1 MDFHGKNVLLVE
13 DDANLGAIL
22 SERLKLKGFAVTL
35 AVDGEQGLKAFGEEA
50 FDLCIF
56 DVMMPIKDG
65 FTLAKEVRALNA
77 EIPIIFVTA
86 KSLKEDVI
94 EGFNAGGDDYITK
107 PFSME
112 ELLLRIN
119 AVTKRMSTK
128 NEIIAIKQEVFRIG
142 EFDFDF
148 PFQKLHI
155 HGEHFKLTSK
165 ESDLLR
171 ILSTRVNEVV
181 SREKALKE
189 IWGDDTY
196 FNGRSMDVF
205 ISKLRKLLSKDPNVE
220 IMNVHGKGFKLMV
233 REPGS
238 PEPTHDEEEIDAE
251 A

>member
-1 MDFHGKNVLLVE
+1 MDFNGKRVLLVE
-13 DDANLGAIL
+13 DDSNLGAIL
-22 SERLKLKGFAVTL
+22 SERLKLKGFEVTL
-35 AVDGEQGLKAFGEEA
+35 ATDGEQGLQTFQKEE

-65 FTLAKEVRALNA
+65 FTLAKEVRALNG

-94 EGFNAGGDDYITK
+94 EGFKVGGDDYITK

-119 AVTKRMSTK
+119 AVIKRMNTK
-128 NEIIAIKQEVFRIG
+128 NEVISLKQEVFRIG
-142 EFDFDF
+142 EFEFDY
-148 PFQKLHI
+148 PFQKLYI
-155 HGEHFKLTSK
+155 HGEEFKLTSK

-171 ILSTRVNEVV
+171 ILSVHPNDVV
-181 SREKALKE
+181 LRERALKE

-233 REPGS
+233 RGAGAPAN
-238 PEPTHDEEEIDAE
+238 AE
-251 A
+251 AEAEA